1 MASFRPWSGSSQHH
15 PAEVT
20 LVLDTVD
27 QLFNGP
33 AHLNMLAGEVEGA
46 TFITTGRLISG
57 MEELILEL
65 TPHRVRGGV
74 RLNLV
79 LPEEEIEPETHDA
92 VSQAIIRYCELRLR
106 QTQLELENQ
115 RREGFTALRIGSV
128 LFFLGIALSYVL
140 TRNSIP
146 DTVQAVLGNGVFLLI
161 AWLGLWYPLDLLVFL
176 RRPLVKRKR
185 VLRALESVDLRLS
198 AAEPPFSPA
207 RPAESPAGQAEHP
220 LGDDV
225 ALDLARPPGDR
236 PGE

>member
-1 MASFRPWSGSSQHH
+1 MASIGLSNRSSQHH

-20 LVLDTVD
+20 LVLDAVD

-33 AHLNMLAGEVEGA
+33 GHLNMLAGQVEGA

-79 LPEEEIEPETHDA
+79 LPEEEIKEDTHEA
-92 VSQAIIRYCELRLR
+92 VKQAIVRYCGLRLR

-115 RREGFTALRIGSV
+115 RREGFTALRIGSL
-128 LFFLGIALSYVL
+128 LFLLGIALSYLL

-176 RRPLVKRKR
+176 RRPLIKRKR
-185 VLRALESVDLRLS
+185 VLRALEAVDLHLA
-198 AAEPPFSPA
+198 AAEPPFTAIGRADSPS
-207 RPAESPAGQAEHP
+207 REAEHP